1 MIVVGSA
8 PIAPQILT
16 FLRAT
21 LGLGCVILEGYGLTE
36 CSAPCTLTIPG
47 RKLVLMH
54 LKCRSNSRVPKVCS
68 SLFHLFN
75 LSDTVLQVLISL
87 IVHSFQYLSF

>member
-47 RKLVLMH
+47 RKLVL
-54 LKCRSNSRVPKVCS
+54 V
-68 SLFHLFN
+68 
-75 LSDTVLQVLISL
+75 LSQK
-87 IVHSFQYLSF
+87 